1 MKKKI
6 ASELCDKEKLADSFL
21 VVGESYQNLRNFHKA
36 RKWYN
41 KSWEIYEVIGNLEVR
56 LIFFLAC
63 FSYSSFAQNKNC
75 LTMYKTISQKSAPT

>member
-56 LIFFLAC
+56 LIFFWLVSAI
-63 FSYSSFAQNKNC
+63 
-75 LTMYKTISQKSAPT
+75 LHLLKTKIV